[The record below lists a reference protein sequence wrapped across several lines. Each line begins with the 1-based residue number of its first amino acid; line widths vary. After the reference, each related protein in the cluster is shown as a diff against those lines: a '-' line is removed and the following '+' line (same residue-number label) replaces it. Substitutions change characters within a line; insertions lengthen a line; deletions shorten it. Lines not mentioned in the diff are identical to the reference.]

1 MNKKEITTLIVTGVL
16 VFLVAIFGCYSLAKA
31 PSDDSN
37 DTPNSSANS
46 KDSVKAGNYT
56 LRYGN
61 YAGTSTEYDPDTNK
75 TTSSETIIILASIVF
90 TGKWIN
96 VTDDNGIFS
105 CSNVPKWHIIFD
117 KYAKMAYY
125 NQHEYYIDKRSQNQ
139 SQPNSTP
146 GSKLRWYSLAKYL

>member
-75 TTSSETIIILASIVF
+75 TTSSETIIILQKDKIVIGG
-90 TGKWIN
+90 TPRTYTIEGSCIKVDGSLMIN
-96 VTDDNGIFS
+96 VTGNDTFVVEAGAG
-105 CSNVPKWHIIFD
+105 VEY
-117 KYAKMAYY
+117 KY
-125 NQHEYYIDKRSQNQ
+125 QED
-139 SQPNSTP
+139 
-146 GSKLRWYSLAKYL
+146 